1 MPTLP
6 IGKLTLAQP
15 VFPEE
20 HLQTNMG
27 KAKHL
32 ISSSKA
38 LSTAVKHAS
47 DSAHKANFKV
57 NKGDASSAL
66 KVYNA
71 VVSDGRYIKE
81 FSSDPSGTAK
91 KLHLELSASAAAAV
105 KEAVGFGVSTGGGPS
120 SDVVDVI
127 CVAIIVLVLA
137 DVGDVA
143 NVENIM
149 VDQSGRITY

>member
-6 IGKLTLAQP
+6 IGKLSLAQP
-15 VFPEE
+15 VFPDE
-20 HLQTNMG
+20 HLHTNLG

-57 NKGDASSAL
+57 NQTDAHAAL

-71 VVSDGRYIKE
+71 VVADGRYIKE
-81 FSSDPSGTAK
+81 FGSDPASAAK
-91 KLHLELSASAAAAV
+91 KLHMEISDHAAAAV
-105 KEAVGFGVSTGGGPS
+105 KQAVGFGVSTGGGPS

-143 NVENIM
+143 NERNIM
-149 VDQSGRITY
+149 IDQSGRITY